1 MADIHDMDEQ
11 IREQTMYNKINTGG
25 KLSEN
30 INIYSFTKISRIISP
45 ICFYSKKLLISP
57 VGAFIGL
64 VLSTVFLHW
73 TLINLYTYFCAPPT
87 LYGLFQTMIS
97 LGSPMCY
104 FTNVMQVELAKHY
117 ITIWGSAGVAM
128 IAWLAAKFTIK
139 NSGT

>member
-1 MADIHDMDEQ
+1 MVKTRTQRLKDM
-11 IREQTMYNKINTGG
+11 
-25 KLSEN
+25 N
-30 INIYSFTKISRIISP
+30 IPRVTEMGSIVSP
-45 ICFYSKKLLISP
+45 ICSYSKKLLISP
-57 VGAFIGL
+57 IGAFIGL
-64 VLSTVFLHW
+64 VISTVFLHW

-87 LYGLFQTMIS
+87 FYGLFQTMIS

-104 FTNVMQVELAKHY
+104 FTNVVQVELAKHY